1 MHMSKNHRSPW
12 LPATPTWQVLVVVLL
27 LELTGCGGGGGSQSP
42 PPPPPV
48 PDFSLTVNPTSQA
61 VDAGNSAS
69 VSLSASAHGGFSS
82 QISIQLTGVPQGI
95 SVSPTS
101 ITLVPGTPQQ
111 VMFSAPADADNA
123 TATVTFTGTSGS
135 LTHTA
140 SLGLSVNSSSKTPP
154 VRTRYVRTDSAT
166 EYFQWVN
173 QHWIVYHAGTA
184 RYFVTD
190 PISNQVIVVDGASQT
205 KLGTIGVP
213 GAYGIDDTPD
223 HSTLYVGTLI
233 GDVYA
238 IDPVGMTV
246 KHRYLSSEIG
256 PDGYA
261 AQSALGLAD
270 GRLALL
276 GEQGG
281 IPSIDG
287 SNSIAVWSP
296 TDNSITIYGYNGIP
310 LPCGPMLHNI
320 GGFARSV
327 DRTQILLG
335 SIDSDGT
342 LCEVN
347 EFTGQGNY
355 ITPNFGTFVY
365 DIVTSPDGKYII
377 QPSINEAG
385 ANGAIIYDANTLNVL
400 ATINTNGWASD
411 FVVSADST
419 TLYFTAAQTGT
430 TIIYA
435 YDIATQQMVGW
446 VPNIDIQPTG
456 GGMGFGPVENPYLL
470 ATDGTGL
477 FAGPAEEGIGFIDL
491 SNLQTG
497 PVGTGFTN
505 GFLNPA
511 TGPTSGGTA
520 TQWENLNRAVS
531 LQSIYFDSRQATA
544 ISADSNYIHATSPSG
559 WAGPADVY
567 TFTPDGGMQLLPEA
581 FSYGPTILEVT
592 PNMATAE
599 GGGTGYIYGYGF
611 GPLNS
616 NRAPSDLKVTVGG
629 VAAQVTAFFAIAYPG
644 EAPFPL
650 QSVAYTIPAGATG
663 LAADMTV
670 TTSSGTTTAGG
681 ALTYLPPIQQFLLSA
696 STLAQGIYDP
706 YRDLYYFT
714 DASEIQVFSRA
725 QGKWLSPIAIP
736 ALPGTTQRLWGIALS
751 PDGSKLAVSDP
762 GADALY
768 LVDPANPTS
777 VRTFPIGPNL
787 TEPSAIAISDVGKVY
802 FEVNAGND
810 GLFNL
815 DTNTGTLTNYHL
827 EAVGSNNLYLRNA
840 ITSDNSRV
848 LFNNDGCVFSV
859 ETATDKVLYP
869 AGCSFGNYELSL
881 SSNQAQ
887 FTANFYLYDSAL
899 NLESY
904 YAMNDREILNIS
916 YVYGAKLSF
925 DGRLLFQPS
934 PNGIDVFDGELGNLR
949 DRISLPVSLS
959 PNYDALVDD
968 GTDNILIAITGTGNG
983 IAVIDM
989 TSVKEPPRLPYESN
1003 LASPQ
1008 HGGRWREDSNLR
1020 KHPAQPERRPATHP
1034 RTVPHVTRPLARLA
1048 R

>member
-1 MHMSKNHRSPW
+1 MSLHFTSYADKFQIRHNAWSR
-12 LPATPTWQVLVVVLL
+12 ATGMWPVVALAFLVQ
-27 LELTGCGGGGGSQSP
+27 LTGCGGGGSSQS
-42 PPPPPV
+42 PPPV
-48 PDFSLTVNPTSQA
+48 PDFRLTVSPTSQA
-61 VDAGNSAS
+61 VDAGASAS
-69 VSLSASAHGGFSS
+69 ISLSATASGGFSS
-82 QISIQLTGVPQGI
+82 QISIQVSGVPEGV
-95 SVSPTS
+95 SMSPTG

-111 VMFSAPADADNA
+111 VTFTAPSNAANA
-123 TATVTFTGTSGS
+123 TAAVTFTGTSGA
-135 LTHTA
+135 LTHEA
-140 SLGLSVNSSSKTPP
+140 SLGLSVNSSAMTPP
-154 VRTRYVRTDSAT
+154 IRTRYVRTDATT

-173 QHWIVYHAGTA
+173 QHWIVYHAATA

-190 PISNQVIVVDGASQT
+190 PTSNQVIVVDAASEA
-205 KLGTIGVP
+205 KIASLGVP

-223 HSTLYVGTLI
+223 HTALYVGTLI
-233 GDVYA
+233 GDVYV
-238 IDPVGMTV
+238 IDPVAMTV
-246 KHRYLSSEIG
+246 TKRYLASEIG
-256 PDGYA
+256 PDGYL
-261 AQSALGLAD
+261 AQSALVLSD

-281 IPSIDG
+281 IPSVDG

-296 TDNSITIYGYNGIP
+296 TDNSITIYGSDGLP
-310 LPCGPMLHNI
+310 LPCGRLVNI
-320 GGFARSV
+320 GGFTRSV

-347 EFTGQGNY
+347 ESTGQGNY
-355 ITPNFGTFVY
+355 ITPAVSSFVY

-377 QPSINEAG
+377 QPG
-385 ANGAIIYDANTLNVL
+385 ANGVTIYDAETLNVF

-411 FVVSADST
+411 FVVSADSS
-419 TLYFTAAQTGT
+419 TLYCIAAQTGT

-446 VPNIDIQPTG
+446 VPNIDIQPIS
-456 GGMGFGPVENPYLL
+456 GGMAVGPIENPYLL

-505 GFLNPA
+505 GYLNPA
-511 TGPTSGGTA
+511 TGPTAGGTA
-520 TQWENLNRAVS
+520 TQWENLSGAIS
-531 LQSIYFDSRQATA
+531 LQSIYFDSRQAPA
-544 ISADSNYIHATSPSG
+544 ISSSSTYINATSPSG

-567 TFTPDGGMQLLPEA
+567 TFTTDGGMELLPEA

-599 GGGTGYIYGYGF
+599 GDGTGYIYGYGF
-611 GPLNS
+611 GPANS
-616 NRAPSDLKVTVGG
+616 NSIPSGLQVS
-629 VAAQVTAFFAIAYPG
+629 VAGAAAKITSFIPNAYYVEG
-644 EAPFPL
+644 QPFPL
-650 QSVAYTIPAGATG
+650 QGFAYTIPPGVSG
-663 LAADMTV
+663 SAADVTV
-670 TTSSGTTTAGG
+670 TTSSGAATGSG
-681 ALTYLPPIQQFLLSA
+681 ALTYLPPIQPFALTG

-714 DASEIQVFSRA
+714 DVSQIQVFSRA
-725 QGKWLSPIAIP
+725 QEKWLSPISISAP
-736 ALPGTTQRLWGIALS
+736 PGGSERLWGIALS
-751 PDGSKLAVSDP
+751 PDGSKLAVSDA
-762 GADALY
+762 GANAIY

-777 VRTFPIGPNL
+777 VKTFPLGATL
-787 TEPSAIAISDVGKVY
+787 AEPSGVAISDIGKVY

-859 ETATDKVLYP
+859 DTATDSLLYP

-881 SSNQAQ
+881 SSNQTQ
-887 FTANFYLYDSAL
+887 FTANYYLYDSYL

-904 YAMNDREILNIS
+904 YTMNDREIENIS

-949 DRISLPVSLS
+949 DRISLPVALS

-968 GTDNILIAITGTGNG
+968 GKDNILIAITGTGNG
-983 IAVIDM
+983 IAVIDL
-989 TSVKEPPRLPYESN
+989 TSVSEPSLLRYEGNRGSRRQVGQWRGASNSSERLGKQERP
-1003 LASPQ
+1003 
-1008 HGGRWREDSNLR
+1008 
-1020 KHPAQPERRPATHP
+1020 PAMRR
-1034 RTVPHVTRPLARLA
+1034 RTVPHVTRTLVRGAR
-1048 R
+1048 